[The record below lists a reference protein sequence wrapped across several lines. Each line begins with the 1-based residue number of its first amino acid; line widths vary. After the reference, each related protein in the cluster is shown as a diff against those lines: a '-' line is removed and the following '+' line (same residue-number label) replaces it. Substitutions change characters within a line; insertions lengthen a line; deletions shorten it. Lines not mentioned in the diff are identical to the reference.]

1 MFLKFD
7 VNLKKCSFFMSLF
20 SKLNRLSK
28 WLFPSKEKSSTSPS
42 KISLMV
48 SRLLQRIPKV
58 PSWTLGKEFFRK
70 WSMQNSQLINCIK
83 TKHTLLLVYWC
94 WIIQWF
100 FLWISL
106 IFFFLEYIRPLW
118 HCWKQRTKHRR
129 LASSWEV
136 IIMNIN
142 LICLSVYNEIKSS
155 FECYHLNLGNVL
167 HVHNEYKTLH

>member
-1 MFLKFD
+1 
-7 VNLKKCSFFMSLF
+7 MSLF

-58 PSWTLGKEFFRK
+58 PSWALGKEFFRK

-83 TKHTLLLVYWC
+83 TKHTYIQTGLLMLNNSV
-94 WIIQWF
+94 F
-100 FLWISL
+100 FFMNFLN
-106 IFFFLEYIRPLW
+106 FFFLEYIRPLW

>member
-58 PSWTLGKEFFRK
+58 QSWTLGKEFFRK

-94 WIIQWF
+94 WIIQCFFMNFLNFFFFRIYQAIMALLEAKNKTQEACF
-100 FLWISL
+100 FLRGDHY
-106 IFFFLEYIRPLW
+106 EY
-118 HCWKQRTKHRR
+118 
-129 LASSWEV
+129 
-136 IIMNIN
+136 
-142 LICLSVYNEIKSS
+142 
-155 FECYHLNLGNVL
+155 
-167 HVHNEYKTLH
+167 

>member
-1 MFLKFD
+1 
-7 VNLKKCSFFMSLF
+7 MSLF

-58 PSWTLGKEFFRK
+58 PSWALGKEFFRK

-155 FECYHLNLGNVL
+155 FECYHLNLSNVL

>member
-1 MFLKFD
+1 
-7 VNLKKCSFFMSLF
+7 MSLF

-155 FECYHLNLGNVL
+155 FDCYHLNLGNVL

>member
-94 WIIQWF
+94 WIIQWV

-106 IFFFLEYIRPLW
+106 IFFFFRIYQAIMALLEAKNKTQEACFFLRGDHY
-118 HCWKQRTKHRR
+118 
-129 LASSWEV
+129 
-136 IIMNIN
+136 
-142 LICLSVYNEIKSS
+142 
-155 FECYHLNLGNVL
+155 
-167 HVHNEYKTLH
+167 EY

>member
-1 MFLKFD
+1 
-7 VNLKKCSFFMSLF
+7 MSLF

-83 TKHTLLLVYWC
+83 TKHTYIQTGLLMLNNSV
-94 WIIQWF
+94 F
-100 FLWISL
+100 FFMNFLN
-106 IFFFLEYIRPLW
+106 FFFLEYIRPLW